1 MNTTTSHE
9 YNGMMGISPP
19 DQGLDL
25 EFLDIQAEAA
35 LQAKNEKLA
44 SLFVNPEQIRSSE
57 NVDQY
62 YIEKLKELNLHPAD
76 LALYLFEPQNFVQ
89 IMDSS
94 RQAILPSFFYDIW
107 AKNHDRFDE
116 LYNTVDPEK
125 QDVVLDKIKL
135 QLTGYVNVFL
145 DNIRKTDKDEN
156 PEETGD
162 SQKILSGIPE
172 FFTDILKELS
182 EDDEAKPLLDQL
194 KESDDVKALL
204 ALRRLVIEKLNE
216 KLSGDSPDAD
226 DEEDS
231 KASNAPVEALKS
243 VEEQVDELSEA
254 FFTNFAAFIAAE
266 GFVRN
271 NDQFKALLLR
281 FVKGQDL
288 RLEQA
293 IASLVSD
300 KDLLNRISEVVNPV
314 IMDQGIKNSSRRTF
328 EIALKGQLRM
338 LVTSDS
344 TDSTSFVESPVTTSV
359 QEPESQTIMRRPTPD
374 EDKRPEISARDRIA
388 QNLNKLLG
396 ISWGPVLGSGETVSS
411 ILSRRFDSAGLLS
424 FNTNVF
430 PYASRVAAEIT
441 NTSSLDELSSSY
453 EKKMSDINSIVQANS
468 EAISSLKKIVELGS
482 LIAEDYRV
490 IDNAPADQQVYASL
504 FDEFKNKFTVGP
516 EPWRIKT
523 VLGNVV
529 QVVAEA
535 KKYINEFSDLEQR
548 TRNEIS
554 EKVASQER
562 TLIMQS
568 ESFRDSYSALLSL
581 NFDKIAPSGV
591 SEEVTNTVD
600 ELLNSSNFINILMD
614 YRTKLLDS
622 PDGSQTMRLKDQL
635 LLTVRDTLLK
645 NWPKRIP
652 AAAS

>member
-1 MNTTTSHE
+1 MNTTASHE

-25 EFLDIQAEAA
+25 EHLDIQAEAA

-125 QDVVLDKIKL
+125 QDEVLDKIKL
-135 QLTGYVNVFL
+135 QLAGYINVFL
-145 DNIRKTDKDEN
+145 DNIHKPDKKEN

-172 FFTDILKELS
+172 FFTEILKELS

-194 KESDDVKALL
+194 KESDDVEALS
-204 ALRRLVIEKLNE
+204 ALRRLVIVKLNE

-231 KASNAPVEALKS
+231 KVSNAPVEALKS
-243 VEEQVDELSEA
+243 VEEQVDELSEE
-254 FFTNFAAFIAAE
+254 FFESLASFNFDSSTFESRLPDHMKNLNPDLHAVLLELLQSNRDDIRKVSNPRFTVMNEKIAA
-266 GFVRN
+266 RASLN
-271 NDQFKALLLR
+271 RALRSKLMS
-281 FVKGQDL
+281 
-288 RLEQA
+288 RLALDSASSTPTSEA
-293 IASLVSD
+293 SVIASGKVLEPKPKVSA
-300 KDLLNRISEVVNPV
+300 STPET
-314 IMDQGIKNSSRRTF
+314 GNSAET
-328 EIALKGQLRM
+328 
-338 LVTSDS
+338 
-344 TDSTSFVESPVTTSV
+344 
-359 QEPESQTIMRRPTPD
+359 
-374 EDKRPEISARDRIA
+374 SARDRIA
-388 QNLNKLLG
+388 QNLNKLLE

-411 ILSRRFDSAGLLS
+411 ILSRSFDSGEFLS
-424 FNTNVF
+424 FNPNVF
-430 PYASRVAAEIT
+430 PNASRVAAEIT

-468 EAISSLKKIVELGS
+468 GAISALNKIVELGR
-482 LIAEDYRV
+482 LIAEDYQV
-490 IDNAPADQQVYASL
+490 IDNAPTDQQVYASL

-554 EKVASQER
+554 EKVASRER